1 MQDRVT
7 ELEIK
12 MAHMEDD
19 LNVLNDTVIGLQS
32 HIERLERKLEGLGEQ
47 LDAVTEVRT
56 DGGPADER
64 PPHY

>member
-12 MAHMEDD
+12 VAHLEDD
-19 LNVLNDTVIGLQS
+19 LNVMSDTVIRLQS
-32 HIERLERKLEGLGEQ
+32 HVERLELALGRLRDR
-47 LDAVTEVRT
+47 LDASTEAQPQGV
-56 DGGPADER
+56 PADEK

>member
-12 MAHMEDD
+12 VAHLEDD
-19 LNVLNDTVIGLQS
+19 LNVMSDTVIRLQS
-32 HIERLERKLEGLGEQ
+32 HVERLELALERLRDRF
-47 LDAVTEVRT
+47 DASTEAQPQ
-56 DGGPADER
+56 GNPADEK

>member
-12 MAHMEDD
+12 VAHMEND
-19 LNVLNDTVIGLQS
+19 LNVMSDTVVRLQS
-32 HIERLERKLEGLGEQ
+32 HVERLELGLERLRDR
-47 LDAVTEVRT
+47 LDAAT
-56 DGGPADER
+56 DAQPQGNPADEK

>member
-32 HIERLERKLEGLGEQ
+32 HIERLERKLEGLGDR

-56 DGGPADER
+56 EGSPSDER

>member
-12 MAHMEDD
+12 VAHMEDD
-19 LNVLNDTVIGLQS
+19 LNVLSDTIVRLQS
-32 HIERLERKLEGLGEQ
+32 HVERLELALERVRDR
-47 LDAVTEVRT
+47 LDAATEAGPEG
-56 DGGPADER
+56 DPADEK

>member
-12 MAHMEDD
+12 IAHMEDD
-19 LNVLNDTVIGLQS
+19 LNVLSDTAIKLQS
-32 HIERLERKLEGLGEQ
+32 HIERLELALDRLRDR
-47 LDAVTEVRT
+47 LDAASATRPE
-56 DGGPADER
+56 GNPADEQ

>member
-12 MAHMEDD
+12 IAHMEDD
-19 LNVLNDTVIGLQS
+19 LNVLSDTAIRLQS
-32 HIERLERKLEGLGEQ
+32 HIERLERSLERLRDR
-47 LDAVTEVRT
+47 LDAATESRPE
-56 DGGPADER
+56 GNPADEK